1 MSNQFRKLK
10 NGNTIYRLDGKEE
23 YDVDC
28 IRELMNTDISELL
41 RLKGLQDSTSKMF
54 LYKTNGMK
62 NISEYL
68 ENATESKILN
78 TVLQLCK
85 IKEVMKENSI
95 NEDYL
100 TLDKDYIFVNKTGE
114 LKFIVVPVR
123 KISFTNTSLFG
134 FIKDIVISSN
144 YSDSE
149 DLDYVARLLI
159 SINKNIELKNLSIFT
174 EYLIERDKV
183 RKYEKTEEKDEL
195 FENIENDNLELQ
207 TDSNNQSDKQ
217 PEVQVNKPEVN
228 FDMPGKIKQEEPE
241 KKLEDLSNLEVKIDI
256 SDDDINEEINENE
269 ITEGK
274 ISGNSEKLFDE
285 PEETPEPE
293 TPAEGEEQTKSFA
306 YIIRLSNG
314 EKVPITKDDF
324 HIGKEEGND
333 YIINDNGSISKN
345 HLKII
350 YDNGEYFA
358 IDNDSTNGSYINKII
373 MDANKQYPLNN
384 NDILH
389 LSNEDFKFVLSV

>member
-1 MSNQFRKLK
+1 
-10 NGNTIYRLDGKEE
+10 
-23 YDVDC
+23 
-28 IRELMNTDISELL
+28 MNTDISELL

-174 EYLIERDKV
+174 EYLIERM
-183 RKYEKTEEKDEL
+183 EK
-195 FENIENDNLELQ
+195 F
-207 TDSNNQSDKQ
+207 S
-217 PEVQVNKPEVN
+217 
-228 FDMPGKIKQEEPE
+228 
-241 KKLEDLSNLEVKIDI
+241 
-256 SDDDINEEINENE
+256 
-269 ITEGK
+269 
-274 ISGNSEKLFDE
+274 
-285 PEETPEPE
+285 
-293 TPAEGEEQTKSFA
+293 
-306 YIIRLSNG
+306 R
-314 EKVPITKDDF
+314 
-324 HIGKEEGND
+324 
-333 YIINDNGSISKN
+333 
-345 HLKII
+345 
-350 YDNGEYFA
+350 
-358 IDNDSTNGSYINKII
+358 
-373 MDANKQYPLNN
+373 
-384 NDILH
+384 
-389 LSNEDFKFVLSV
+389 